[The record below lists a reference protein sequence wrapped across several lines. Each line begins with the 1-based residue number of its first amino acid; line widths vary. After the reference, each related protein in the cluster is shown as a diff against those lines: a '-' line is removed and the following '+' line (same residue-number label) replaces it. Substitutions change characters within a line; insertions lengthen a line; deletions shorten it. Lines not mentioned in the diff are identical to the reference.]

1 MSGLT
6 VTACNMT
13 PEEFKKARKS
23 VGLNRQS
30 DAAAMLGYSRTASI
44 SDIETGKAE
53 PNGAAVRLLQAYLD
67 GYRPKDWPT

>member
-1 MSGLT
+1 
-6 VTACNMT
+6 MT
-13 PEEFKKARKS
+13 PAQFKQARKS

-30 DAAAMLGYSRTASI
+30 DAAALLGYSRPASI